1 MTILSQN
8 RHKILNVT
16 SSNITHSETNSWE
29 VYMNEKLWD
38 LNMLLEN
45 YPALKPWGVRHLIRL
60 RRIPIIKIGRRIYF
74 DPDDIREWIEKMKI
88 PAGGVKDDG

>member
-1 MTILSQN
+1 MQA
-8 RHKILNVT
+8 
-16 SSNITHSETNSWE
+16 
-29 VYMNEKLWD
+29 KLWD

-74 DPDDIREWIEKMKI
+74 DPDEISSWISEHKI
-88 PAGGVKDDG
+88 PVREDNK

>member
-1 MTILSQN
+1 
-8 RHKILNVT
+8 
-16 SSNITHSETNSWE
+16 
-29 VYMNEKLWD
+29 MNEKLWD

-74 DPDDIREWIEKMKI
+74 DPDDIREWIEGKKI
-88 PAGGVKDDG
+88 PVGVIK